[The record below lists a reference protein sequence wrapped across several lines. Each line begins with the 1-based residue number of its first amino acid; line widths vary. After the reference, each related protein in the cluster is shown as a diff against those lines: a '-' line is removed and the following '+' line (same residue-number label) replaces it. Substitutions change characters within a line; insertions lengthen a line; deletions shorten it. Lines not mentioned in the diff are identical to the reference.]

1 MYSCFI
7 LIPFRGFFFYEIM
20 LLHLQM
26 IPTSFSCR
34 HFVAKAFY
42 LHLSFVYSLNK
53 AVKSLLKKRADKY
66 FRHKKDEVVRD
77 GESCIKMVTVLC
89 SVKGHPYASSC
100 TLRINS
106 HVLKDTYFMITAA
119 NPSSN
124 RNGKVMNYSSLKLL
138 KAEPD
143 DCF

>member
-1 MYSCFI
+1 
-7 LIPFRGFFFYEIM
+7 
-20 LLHLQM
+20 
-26 IPTSFSCR
+26 
-34 HFVAKAFY
+34 
-42 LHLSFVYSLNK
+42 
-53 AVKSLLKKRADKY
+53 
-66 FRHKKDEVVRD
+66 
-77 GESCIKMVTVLC
+77 MVTVLC

-106 HVLKDTYFMITAA
+106 HVLKDTYFIITAA

-143 DCF
+143 DCFCSFSSAKQSLTGSRPYSKLYHHRKL